1 MKIFRICGYGSGRSA
16 LVVRLVEEFNFR
28 QIKVAVIKHSHK
40 PFDMD
45 REGSDTWNLRQHG
58 CQQTLIANP
67 QRWGLLCETPDLQE
81 PDPIALAS
89 HLVACDLLL
98 AVGFDHTPLPGLET
112 LRADNPA
119 QPLYSRDVLLQTV
132 VSNDAEFADVQF
144 CFPHN
149 SIEELADHILIH
161 AVAIPD

>member
-1 MKIFRICGYGSGRSA
+1 MAAVGARLSFGWSRNLIFGRLKLPSLSIRIN
-16 LVVRLVEEFNFR
+16 RLIWIE
-28 QIKVAVIKHSHK
+28 KV
-40 PFDMD
+40 
-45 REGSDTWNLRQHG
+45 SDTWNLRQHG
-58 CQQTLIANP
+58 CQQTLIANR

-89 HLVACDLLL
+89 HLVACDLVL

-112 LRADNPA
+112 LRADNPM

-132 VSNDAEFADVQF
+132 VSNDAGFADVQF
-144 CFPHN
+144 RFLHN
-149 SIEELADHILIH
+149 AIEELADHILIH

>member
-28 QIKVAVIKHSHK
+28 QIKVPSLSIRINHLIWI
-40 PFDMD
+40 
-45 REGSDTWNLRQHG
+45 EGSDNLRQHIASR
-58 CQQTLIANP
+58 LIANR

-89 HLVACDLLL
+89 HLVACDLVL

-112 LRADNPA
+112 LVPTTLRN
-119 QPLYSRDVLLQTV
+119 LCTV
-132 VSNDAEFADVQF
+132 EMFY
-144 CFPHN
+144 CKP
-149 SIEELADHILIH
+149 
-161 AVAIPD
+161 